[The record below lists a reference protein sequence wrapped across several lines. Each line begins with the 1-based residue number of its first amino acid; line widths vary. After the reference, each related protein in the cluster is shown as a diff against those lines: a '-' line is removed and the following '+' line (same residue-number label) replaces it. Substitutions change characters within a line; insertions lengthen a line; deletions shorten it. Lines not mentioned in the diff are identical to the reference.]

1 MYLTFEDYQKLD
13 ASDTTITSDLFA
25 KYIGKASLVIDE
37 ITRDYYQLHDLATDD
52 NNYRADKF
60 REAVGLEINHLNEL
74 GTSSSYEAGQEPSSI
89 SMGRT
94 SINYGNQTQGINGA
108 PLRALYSDEAVSVLA
123 GSGLLYKGVRSI

>member
-13 ASDTTITSDLFA
+13 ASDTAITSDLFA

-37 ITRDYYQLHDLATDD
+37 ITRDYYQLNDLATD
-52 NNYRADKF
+52 NNHYRAGKF

-74 GTSSSYEAGQEPSSI
+74 GASSSYEAGLEPSSV

-94 SINYGNQTQGINGA
+94 SINYGNQTQDINGA
-108 PLRALYSDEAVSVLA
+108 PLSALYSDEAISVLA
-123 GSGLLYKGVRSI
+123 GSGLLYRGVQSI

>member
-1 MYLTFEDYQKLD
+1 MYLTFEDYQKLN
-13 ASDTTITSDLFA
+13 ASDTAITSDLFA

-37 ITRDYYQLHDLATDD
+37 ITRDYYQLHDLTTDE
-52 NNYRADKF
+52 NTYRVDKF

-74 GTSSSYEAGQEPSSI
+74 GTSSSYEAGQEPSSV

-108 PLRALYSDEAVSVLA
+108 PLSALYSDEAVSVLA
-123 GSGLLYKGVRSI
+123 GSGLLYKGVQSV

>member
-1 MYLTFEDYQKLD
+1 MYLTFEDYQKLN
-13 ASDTTITSDLFA
+13 SYDTAVTSDLFA

-37 ITRDYYQLHDLATDD
+37 ITRDYYQLHDLTTDD

-74 GTSSSYEAGQEPSSI
+74 GTSSSYEAGQEPSSV

-94 SINYGNQTQGINGA
+94 SINYGNHTQGINGA

-123 GSGLLYKGVRSI
+123 GSGLLYKGVQSI

>member
-1 MYLTFEDYQKLD
+1 MYLTFEDYQKLN
-13 ASDTTITSDLFA
+13 ASDTAITSDLFA

-37 ITRDYYQLHDLATDD
+37 ITRDYYQLHDLTTDE

-74 GTSSSYEAGQEPSSI
+74 GTSSSYEAGQEPSSV

-108 PLRALYSDEAVSVLA
+108 PLSALYSDEVISVLA
-123 GSGLLYKGVRSI
+123 GSGLLYKGVQSI

>member
-13 ASDTTITSDLFA
+13 ASDTAITSDLFA

-37 ITRDYYQLHDLATDD
+37 ITRDYYQLHDLTTDE
-52 NNYRADKF
+52 NTYRVDKF

-74 GTSSSYEAGQEPSSI
+74 GTSSSYEAGQEPSSV

-108 PLRALYSDEAVSVLA
+108 PLSALYSDEAVSVLA
-123 GSGLLYKGVRSI
+123 GSGLLYKGVQSI

>member
-1 MYLTFEDYQKLD
+1 MYLTFEDYQKLN
-13 ASDTTITSDLFA
+13 ASDTAITSDLFA

-52 NNYRADKF
+52 NTYRAGKF

-123 GSGLLYKGVRSI
+123 GSGLLYKGVQSI

>member
-1 MYLTFEDYQKLD
+1 MYLTFEDYQKLN
-13 ASDTTITSDLFA
+13 ASDTAITSDLFA

-37 ITRDYYQLHDLATDD
+37 ITRDYYQLHDLTTDE
-52 NNYRADKF
+52 NTYRVDKF

-74 GTSSSYEAGQEPSSI
+74 GTSSSYEAGQEPSSV

-108 PLRALYSDEAVSVLA
+108 PLSALYSDEAVSVLA
-123 GSGLLYKGVRSI
+123 GSGLLYKGVQSI

>member
-1 MYLTFEDYQKLD
+1 MYLTFEDYQKLN
-13 ASDTTITSDLFA
+13 ASDTAITSDLFA

-37 ITRDYYQLHDLATDD
+37 ITRDYYQLHDLTTDE
-52 NNYRADKF
+52 NTYRAGKF

-74 GTSSSYEAGQEPSSI
+74 GTSSSYEAGQEPSSV

-123 GSGLLYKGVRSI
+123 GSGLLYKGVQSI

>member
-1 MYLTFEDYQKLD
+1 MYLTYDEYLKLNSHD
-13 ASDTTITSDLFA
+13 STVTSDLFT

-37 ITRDYYQLHDLATDD
+37 ITRDYYQLHDLPSDD
-52 NNYRADKF
+52 NLYRADKF

-74 GTSSSYEAGQEPSSI
+74 GTSSSYEAGLEPSSV

-108 PLRALYSDEAVSVLA
+108 PLSTLYSDEAISVLK
-123 GSGLLYKGVRSI
+123 GSGLLYRGVQSI

>member
-1 MYLTFEDYQKLD
+1 MYLTFEDYQKLN
-13 ASDTTITSDLFA
+13 SYDTTITSDLFA

-37 ITRDYYQLHDLATDD
+37 ITRDYYQLHDLTTDKD
-52 NNYRADKF
+52 TYRANKF

-74 GTSSSYEAGQEPSSI
+74 GTSSSYEAGLEPSSV

-94 SINYGNQTQGINGA
+94 SINYGNQTQDINGA

-123 GSGLLYKGVRSI
+123 GSGLLYKGVQSI